1 MEFHGQTQTGQILER
16 KKCPMHEELARRR
29 RSPRNE
35 SIRTAHQLLPLF
47 TLAACLLI
55 GRSGA
60 FAPNL
65 LTAIR
70 SATRGVSGSGSSA
83 PRHRA
88 LAGAVWRVAGRSHM
102 CSPGGVGGGG
112 PQTGREASGIKS
124 VEGEES
130 WVGAMIRN
138 KLALR
143 EAVEAENFSR
153 AVELRDRCPPSGRS
167 NLAPLW
173 RQH

>member
-1 MEFHGQTQTGQILER
+1 MVKLRLVKSWTEEVS
-16 KKCPMHEELARRR
+16 MHADLTRRR
-29 RSPRNE
+29 RRRPPRNE
-35 SIRTAHQLLPLF
+35 SIRRAHQLLPLF

-65 LTAIR
+65 LSVIR
-70 SATRGVSGSGSSA
+70 SATRGVSGSGSCG

-88 LAGAVWRVAGRSHM
+88 LAGTVRRVTGRMQM
-102 CSPGGVGGGG
+102 CSPGVVGGEG
-112 PQTGREASGIKS
+112 PQTGREASGIKNE
-124 VEGEES
+124 EGEES

-138 KLALR
+138 KIALR

-153 AVELRDRCPPSGRS
+153 AAQLRDRFPP
-167 NLAPLW
+167 P
-173 RQH
+173 